1 MFSFIKFCG
10 FIMDINTITSLVS
23 IFGVCFAYLSFMKDK
38 LKSAEDFGKLQQ
50 KVQQLENQANM
61 NENRF
66 QKIEGKL
73 DEIQQSLTRLE
84 TLLLA
89 KD

>member
-23 IFGVCFAYLSFMKDK
+23 ILGVCFAYLSFMKDK
-38 LKSAEDFGKLQQ
+38 LKSAEEFGKLQQ

-89 KD
+89 RD